1 MRRRI
6 FSSREIILPKAK
18 LARSAISWGKF
29 SLPILSLA
37 WFFVLGETAKAADI
51 IWDNSQVRVISSYFE
66 INHWDRLIIKPGTI
80 IKFNRGG
87 YIAASGN
94 IIAQGSVDQ
103 PIIFTSIKDDR
114 AGGDTNGDGSAT
126 SPAMGDWSYFLIQ
139 GEGNKVTMDYVKINY
154 GGGSSDKRP
163 TNFISV
169 SNSGEPGIKLK
180 EINITHSSMFNY

>member
-6 FSSREIILPKAK
+6 FL
-18 LARSAISWGKF
+18 F
-29 SLPILSLA
+29 VMPILSLA
-37 WFFVLGETAKAADI
+37 WFFVFGQAVKAADI

-87 YIAASGN
+87 YIMAFGN

-114 AGGDTNGDGSAT
+114 
-126 SPAMGDWSYFLIQ
+126 L
-139 GEGNKVTMDYVKINY
+139 
-154 GGGSSDKRP
+154 
-163 TNFISV
+163 
-169 SNSGEPGIKLK
+169 L
-180 EINITHSSMFNY
+180 

>member
-6 FSSREIILPKAK
+6 FL
-18 LARSAISWGKF
+18 F
-29 SLPILSLA
+29 VMPILSLA

-103 PIIFTSIKDDR
+103 PIIFTSI
-114 AGGDTNGDGSAT
+114 
-126 SPAMGDWSYFLIQ
+126 
-139 GEGNKVTMDYVKINY
+139 
-154 GGGSSDKRP
+154 
-163 TNFISV
+163 
-169 SNSGEPGIKLK
+169 
-180 EINITHSSMFNY
+180 